1 MPNIHSSISFGL
13 VNIPIQM
20 NNIITNNDIA
30 FNQLHKK
37 CSHRIE
43 YIKYCPK
50 CKKDLKE
57 TDIIKGYQYEKNKYL
72 TFTKEEL
79 NKLKLPNEK
88 EIEVIGFVDI
98 KEIDPIYYEKSFFL
112 TTLNSSK
119 SYKLFYE
126 ALKETKTVALC
137 KTVIGTKFY
146 YCILRFNENGIILT
160 TLYFYE
166 EIHLTNNEINKT
178 INKSELD
185 LAIKLINSL
194 KTNFTPEKYHDEYQD
209 KIRKAINAKLD
220 GKAIKSSKTKP
231 KKQIND
237 LMKALEKSLKNVE

>member
-126 ALKETKTVALC
+126 ALKERGYNPISQLVGYLISGDPGYITSYKGARSKICEYDRAKL
-137 KTVIGTKFY
+137 
-146 YCILRFNENGIILT
+146 LEIIL
-160 TLYFYE
+160 
-166 EIHLTNNEINKT
+166 
-178 INKSELD
+178 SEF
-185 LAIKLINSL
+185 I
-194 KTNFTPEKYHDEYQD
+194 EKN
-209 KIRKAINAKLD
+209 I
-220 GKAIKSSKTKP
+220 
-231 KKQIND
+231 
-237 LMKALEKSLKNVE
+237 